1 MLALLRRQPKARPPS
16 MPISHVRIIGRDA
29 KPFDQDAQLIGWY
42 RDNFPFQTARIE
54 AETYGSRAA
63 YEASEREQMR
73 DMTLAEAVAILA
85 RKPERGERRDG
96 R

>member
-1 MLALLRRQPKARPPS
+1 MHRLLHRKPKARPPS

-42 RDNFPFQTARIE
+42 RDNFPFQTARIKLR
-54 AETYGSRAA
+54 TYGSRAA